1 MNTLLTILAQIS
13 INDDDLKLL
22 PHGNADS
29 GSVASVLEIAFA
41 ALGSVAFIIIVVA
54 GMKFVLS
61 RGNPDAVAKARN
73 TIVYAAVGLVIC
85 MLSFAIVRFV
95 VRGL

>member
-1 MNTLLTILAQIS
+1 MHSLFRVVSQID
-13 INDDDLKLL
+13 IPEADLKI
-22 PHGNADS
+22 PKGQIDT
-29 GSVASVLEIAFA
+29 SVGDVIGIAFA
-41 ALGSVAFIIIVVA
+41 ALGSIAFIIIVVS

-73 TIVYAAVGLVIC
+73 TIIYAAIGLVIS

>member
-1 MNTLLTILAQIS
+1 MQSIYRIMSQIS
-13 INDDDLKLL
+13 IPEEDLKI
-22 PHGNADS
+22 PKGQIDS
-29 GSVASVLEIAFA
+29 TSLSSVFEIAFA
-41 ALGSVAFIIIVVA
+41 ALGSIAFIIIVVS

-73 TIVYAAVGLVIC
+73 TIIYAAIGLVIS